1 MNIAED
7 LMKTLLEQL
16 KVIATTDTIVG
27 EAFKAGEISIIPVSR
42 VSMGIGVGGG
52 GGQNQKGEGVGG
64 GGGVKVEPIAFLVVK
79 DHSVS
84 LLNIGKG
91 KGLDALYE
99 KVPELIDK
107 VVENISEKMGK
118 KTVVETEIKRDPY
131 PGTPPGLSPSMQT
144 P

>member
-7 LMKTLLEQL
+7 LMKSLLEQL
-16 KVIATTDTIVG
+16 KVIATTETIVG
-27 EAFKAGEISIIPVSR
+27 EPFKAGDISIIPVSR

-52 GGQNQKGEGVGG
+52 GQSQKGEGVGG

-84 LLNIGKG
+84 LLNVGKG

-107 VVENISEKMGK
+107 VVDNISERIGK
-118 KTVVETEIKRDPY
+118 KKDEPGIKKDPY
-131 PGTPPGLSPSMQT
+131 PGATGFSPIIETP
-144 P
+144 

>member
-1 MNIAED
+1 MSITEE
-7 LMKTLLEQL
+7 LMKSLLDQL
-16 KVIATTDTIVG
+16 KVIATTETIVG
-27 EAFKAGEISIIPVSR
+27 EAFQVGDVSIIPVSR
-42 VSMGIGVGGG
+42 ISMGIGVGGG
-52 GGQNQKGEGVGG
+52 GQSQQAEGVGG

-84 LLNIGKG
+84 LLNVGRG

-107 VVENISEKMGK
+107 VVENISERLGK
-118 KTVVETEIKRDPY
+118 GKREPEIKTEPY
-131 PGTPPGLSPSMQT
+131 TGTADLSPGMQT

>member
-1 MNIAED
+1 MTIAED
-7 LMKTLLEQL
+7 LMKSLLDQL
-16 KVIATTDTIVG
+16 KVIATTETIVG
-27 EAFKAGEISIIPVSR
+27 EPFKAGEVSIIPVSR
-42 VSMGIGVGGG
+42 VSLGIGVGG

-99 KVPELIDK
+99 KLPELIDK
-107 VVENISEKMGK
+107 IVENISEKVGK
-118 KTVVETEIKRDPY
+118 KSEPGVKKAPH
-131 PGTPPGLSPSMQT
+131 PGTTGFSPIIQT

>member
-7 LMKTLLEQL
+7 LMKSLLDQL

-27 EAFKAGEISIIPVSR
+27 EPFKAGEISVIPVSR

-52 GGQNQKGEGVGG
+52 GQSQRGEGVGG

-118 KTVVETEIKRDPY
+118 KKEEADVKRDPY
-131 PGTPPGLSPSMQT
+131 PGAAGFSPTMQT

>member
-7 LMKTLLEQL
+7 LMKSLLEQL
-16 KVIATTDTIVG
+16 KIIATTETIVG
-27 EAFKAGEISIIPVSR
+27 EPFKAGEISIIPVSR

-52 GGQNQKGEGVGG
+52 GQSQQGEGVGG

-84 LLNIGKG
+84 LLNVGRG

-99 KVPELIDK
+99 KIPDLIDK

-118 KTVVETEIKRDPY
+118 KKDEPEMKKEPYSGTTGFSPIVETP
-131 PGTPPGLSPSMQT
+131 
-144 P
+144 

>member
-1 MNIAED
+1 MSIAED
-7 LMKTLLEQL
+7 LMKSLLEQL
-16 KVIATTDTIVG
+16 KVIATTETIVG
-27 EAFKAGEISIIPVSR
+27 EPFKAGEISIIPVSK
-42 VSMGIGVGGG
+42 VSMGIGV
-52 GGQNQKGEGVGG
+52 

-84 LLNIGKG
+84 LLNVGKG

-107 VVENISEKMGK
+107 VVENISERIGK
-118 KTVVETEIKRDPY
+118 KKDEPGAKNEPY
-131 PGTPPGLSPSMQT
+131 PGPAGFSPIIQT

>member
-1 MNIAED
+1 MSIAEE

-16 KVIATTDTIVG
+16 KVIANTDTIIG
-27 EAFKAGEISIIPVSR
+27 EAFQAGNVSIIPVSR
-42 VSMGIGVGGG
+42 ISMGIGVGGG
-52 GGQNQKGEGVGG
+52 GQSQQGEGVGG

-79 DHSVS
+79 DQNVS
-84 LLNIGKG
+84 LLNVGKG

-107 VVENISEKMGK
+107 VVEKVSQKVGK
-118 KTVVETEIKRDPY
+118 PEAEERVERPS
-131 PGTPPGLSPSMQT
+131 PGAPGFTPGLQT

>member
-7 LMKTLLEQL
+7 LMKSLLEQL
-16 KVIATTDTIVG
+16 KVIATTETIVG
-27 EAFKAGEISIIPVSR
+27 EPFKAGEISIIPVSR

-52 GGQNQKGEGVGG
+52 GQSQQGEGVGG
-64 GGGVKVEPIAFLVVK
+64 GGGVKVEPIAFLVIK

-84 LLNIGKG
+84 LLNVGKG

-99 KVPELIDK
+99 KIPDLIDK

-118 KTVVETEIKRDPY
+118 KKDQPETKKDPY
-131 PGTPPGLSPSMQT
+131 SGAAGFSPIIQT